1 MLMRS
6 SEGSRRVQDALDNAT
21 SDGEREAV
29 AREIHG
35 CVVSAMRCPHANH
48 VLQKCL
54 STLPPRSLQFI
65 VDEITKLTGMAK
77 KLAMHR
83 YGGRIIQQLFGT
95 CEVSQLQELTE
106 MLLRDTVALSTHT
119 FGNYSIQKL
128 LQFGTA
134 EQKYRCVRMLEQNV
148 GSIVVNT
155 HGAGVFAA
163 AMQHS
168 EPLDRIWLARAVAQ
182 DPTILPQ
189 LAQKRHGVG
198 LVAQVMSELQGQG
211 RAVAYQSLTA
221 RMAELQASRYGRKI
235 VAHLQGGICSD
246 APCQA

>member
-1 MLMRS
+1 MLMRC

-29 AREIHG
+29 AREMHG
-35 CVVSAMRCPHANH
+35 YVVSAMRCPHANH
-48 VLQKCL
+48 VVQKCL
-54 STLPPRSLQFI
+54 STMQPGGLQFI
-65 VDEITKLTGMAK
+65 VDEIIKTDGMVR

-83 YGGRIIQQLFGT
+83 YGGRIIQQLFGK
-95 CEVSQLQELTE
+95 CEASQVGELTE
-106 MLLRDTVALSTHT
+106 ALLRDTVELSCHT
-119 FGNYSIQKL
+119 YGNYSIQKL

-148 GSIVVNT
+148 GSIVVTT
-155 HGAGVFAA
+155 HGAGVLGA

-198 LVAQVMSELQGQG
+198 LVAQVVSELQGQD
-211 RAVAYQSLTA
+211 RARAYQSLTA
-221 RMAELQASRYGRKI
+221 RMAELQGSRYGRK
-235 VAHLQGGICSD
+235 VAAHLQGSICCD
-246 APCQA
+246 APCHA